1 MDFAQPKQAKIF
13 RWMWAG
19 KFILRTQNANPQRC
33 LDANE
38 RKEKEQKSR
47 CSNHLSY
54 LFSIGISSENREL
67 IFPV

>member
-38 RKEKEQKSR
+38 RKEKEKKVDVQIIYHIYSA
-47 CSNHLSY
+47 L
-54 LFSIGISSENREL
+54 E
-67 IFPV
+67 